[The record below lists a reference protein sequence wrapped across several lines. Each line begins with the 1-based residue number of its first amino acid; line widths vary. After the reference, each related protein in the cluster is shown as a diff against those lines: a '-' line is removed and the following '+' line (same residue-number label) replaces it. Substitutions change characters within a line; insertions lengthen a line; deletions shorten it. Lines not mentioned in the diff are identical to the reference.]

1 MQESSF
7 QLPQEPPPLVR
18 YDCLAP
24 VTLFE
29 LTFVVG
35 NISVCRGCRQR
46 YPKPA
51 IPPLDLCIRHKEW
64 QEFIDPSGKLQQKFG
79 NVYYHANIPC
89 VQVRWLNFESSWL
102 SVGPPVIA
110 KLTEVHLEYL
120 NRHLPGVQF

>member
-7 QLPQEPPPLVR
+7 QLPQEPPPLVH
-18 YDCLAP
+18 YDYLAP

-64 QEFIDPSGKLQQKFG
+64 QEFIDPFQQKFG

-89 VQVRWLNFESSWL
+89 VQVHWPNFKSSWL
-102 SVGPPVIA
+102 CVGPPVIA